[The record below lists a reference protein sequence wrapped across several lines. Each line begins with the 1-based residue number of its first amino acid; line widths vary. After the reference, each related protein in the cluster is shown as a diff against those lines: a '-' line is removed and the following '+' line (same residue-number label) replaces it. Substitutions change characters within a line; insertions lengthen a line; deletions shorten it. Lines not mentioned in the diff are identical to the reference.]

1 MSELV
6 TEAIADG
13 SIHNNMQP
21 THVAFTLESINRFL
35 FFSHMIRSVIW
46 DIFENGTEST
56 YLEEALNTYLSSITN

>member
-13 SIHNNMQP
+13 SIRNNMQP
-21 THVAFTLESINRFL
+21 THVAFTLESIIVF

-46 DIFENGTEST
+46 DI
-56 YLEEALNTYLSSITN
+56 LKMVLKALIWKKL